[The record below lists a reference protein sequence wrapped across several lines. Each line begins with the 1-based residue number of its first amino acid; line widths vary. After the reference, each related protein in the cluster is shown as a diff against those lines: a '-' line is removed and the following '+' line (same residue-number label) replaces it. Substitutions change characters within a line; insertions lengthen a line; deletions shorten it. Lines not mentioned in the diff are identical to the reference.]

1 MSIFSRL
8 SDVIN
13 SNIHAMLDKAEDP
26 EKMVR
31 LIIQEMEDTLVEVRS
46 TSVRTLAR
54 KKEIER
60 NITHLRNEAGDWQR
74 KAELAISKDRDDLA
88 RGALAAKQR
97 AQDHVAAL
105 QKEMAHIVEEL
116 AKLDDDTG
124 KLKAKLADARQRQK
138 TILLRQASVASRL
151 RVKTQINDRKMTDT
165 MLKMEQY
172 EGKIDR
178 MEAELE
184 AYDLGSRTLAD
195 EIASLESN
203 EKIEDE
209 LSKLRAKL
217 GKSASTAPA
226 APVSDKPSDA

>member
-1 MSIFSRL
+1 MGIFSRL

-46 TSVRTLAR
+46 TSVRTIAR
-54 KKEIER
+54 KKELQRLLNQLQAE
-60 NITHLRNEAGDWQR
+60 TADWAA
-74 KAELAISKDRDDLA
+74 KAELALSKDREDLA
-88 RGALAAKQR
+88 RGALAAKNR
-97 AQDHVAAL
+97 ALESFVMYEKELHHV
-105 QKEMAHIVEEL
+105 EDEIG
-116 AKLDDDTG
+116 KLDEDTG

-138 TILLRQASVASRL
+138 AIVLRSQSLTSRL
-151 RVKTQINDRKMTDT
+151 RVKSTIHDTKMADA

-184 AYDLGSRTLAD
+184 AYDLGTRSLSDEFAQLA
-195 EIASLESN
+195 AN
-203 EKIEDE
+203 EKVEDE
-209 LSKLRAKL
+209 LSALRAKL
-217 GKSASTAPA
+217 GKTAPA
-226 APVSDKPSDA
+226 ASEPGKE